1 MIKSPAMGVSSEPV
15 VAAKPPVAD
24 KLDKAAKDFESL
36 IVGEL
41 LKTMRNTVAKSG
53 MTGTGAG
60 ADIVSGMFD
69 EQLAKCLADTGAFG
83 VGKLVKGS
91 MPDAQPTQAQLD
103 AQPALQDGGWV
114 QPVDELPD
122 HYSALQRFGAE
133 RAHAGG
139 HQGIDIAQPV
149 GTPVYAARAGTVVGV
164 GRDPNSNGGL
174 QVTIAHDNG
183 AIRTRYMHL
192 NSIDENVKPGMPVE
206 AGTTIGE
213 VGNTGTSSHG
223 AHLHFEVESKGTH
236 VDPQRYMQRWREK
249 P

>member
-1 MIKSPAMGVSSEPV
+1 MIKSPAMPVSAEAIGDPR
-15 VAAKPPVAD
+15 PPVQD

-53 MTGTGAG
+53 LSGTGAG
-60 ADIVSGMFD
+60 ADIINGMFD

-91 MPDAQPTQAQLD
+91 MADAEPTRAELGAQPLLSD
-103 AQPALQDGGWV
+103 DGWV
-114 QPVDELPD
+114 QPVDDLPD
-122 HYSALQRFGAE
+122 HYSVGQRFGAE

-139 HQGIDIAQPV
+139 HQGLDIAQPT

-164 GRDPNSNGGL
+164 CRDPATHGGL
-174 QVTIAHDNG
+174 QVTIAHDN

-192 NSIDENVKPGMPVE
+192 NSIDEGVQPGMRVD
-206 AGTTIGE
+206 AGTTIGA

-223 AHLHFEVESKGTH
+223 AHLHFEVESRGTH
-236 VDPQRYMQRWREK
+236 IDPQRYLKSWREK